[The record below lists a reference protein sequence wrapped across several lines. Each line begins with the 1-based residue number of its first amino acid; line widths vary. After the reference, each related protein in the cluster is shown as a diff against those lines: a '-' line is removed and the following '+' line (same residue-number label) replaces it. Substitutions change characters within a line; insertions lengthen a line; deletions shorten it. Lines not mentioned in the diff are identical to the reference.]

1 MKIIHCAD
9 LHLGSKMESRLDA
22 SKARLRRDEILH
34 NFYRLATYA
43 KTHGVSIVL
52 IAGDL
57 LDTDSATYATRE
69 YILDVIKEFKDIVFV
84 YLCGN
89 HDKDSLLRKAELP
102 ANLRNFDTEWK
113 SLDCGEDIVITGKEG
128 KLEAQDYD
136 RLKLNPNKFNIVVL
150 HGQEFVGQKQDG
162 ELINLKALQNKNI
175 DYLALGHI
183 HSFKQEKLDD
193 RGAYAYSGCLEGSGF
208 DECGKKGFVLLDIKN
223 KQLNSTFVPFMQ
235 REYVEIEVDIT
246 GLNNFH
252 EISQKC
258 NLSTNNID
266 QHNIVRLTLV
276 GEYSVDTDKNTAL
289 LQHQLENKFFYV
301 DIKDNSTLFMSPET
315 YQNEVSLVGEFV
327 RQVQASDLPEQQKQD
342 VITAGLKIIKEARE

>member
-1 MKIIHCAD
+1 M
-9 LHLGSKMESRLDA
+9 
-22 SKARLRRDEILH
+22 
-34 NFYRLATYA
+34 
-43 KTHGVSIVL
+43 
-52 IAGDL
+52 
-57 LDTDSATYATRE
+57 
-69 YILDVIKEFKDIVFV
+69 
-84 YLCGN
+84 
-89 HDKDSLLRKAELP
+89 
-102 ANLRNFDTEWK
+102 
-113 SLDCGEDIVITGKEG
+113 
-128 KLEAQDYD
+128 
-136 RLKLNPNKFNIVVL
+136 VL

-193 RGAYAYSGCLEGSGF
+193 RGVYAYSGCLEGRGF

-223 KQLNSTFVPFMQ
+223 KRLNSTFVPCMQ

-301 DIKDNSTLFMSPET
+301 DIKDNSTLFISPET
-315 YQNEVSLVGEFV
+315 YQNEVSLVGEFI